1 MADVKVRALAGL
13 TVLAMVAGGCAW
25 EGSVL
30 RLTAPSAAQ
39 TTHILAAD
47 GTLVTTFHAGE
58 DRELVPLSGIPQVLI
73 DAVVAVED
81 ERFWEHSGV
90 DPQAILRAARS
101 NAGAGGVVEGGST
114 ITQQYIKNTY
124 TGSEQNLARKIKEA
138 SLAIQFEQRHTK
150 ERILELYLNSVY
162 FGNGAYGVQAAA
174 QEYFGV
180 PVAEVDLARAALL
193 VGLIRTPS
201 STDPFEDPDGA
212 TKRRLMVLERMANVG
227 KVSHEEAAAAAAS
240 PLSLRTTPEARRYAA
255 PHFVEQVRR
264 FLLENE
270 AFGKTPEQRRNLVF
284 KGGLRVQTTLDLA
297 LQTQAEQAVARV
309 LSRPER
315 DPEAAVVT
323 IEPTTG
329 HVKALIG
336 GRDFFGGSP
345 AAKFDLASQ
354 GRRPAGSAFKPFVLA
369 AAMKEGVSL
378 GRVYPAPSRIVLRT
392 PGGGSWP
399 VDNYEGSGGGRLDLV
414 DATVKS
420 SNTVYAQLIL
430 DIGAEDAI
438 ATAAEMGV
446 RSPLNPYPSAALG
459 TNDVTPLDMASAYA
473 TLANRGLAT
482 PPTFVTRVTDA
493 TGRVLYQHSRGS
505 KRVLSSSLV
514 ADEVAVLQQVV
525 QRGTGEK
532 AKIGRPVAGKT
543 GTGQRWRD
551 AWFVGFTPELATAVW
566 VGFPDAQR
574 SMVPPTTR
582 IRVTGGSWPAEIW
595 QLYMASALAQEPITP
610 FPAPPPPPN
619 APDIVVETDDGLVGR
634 VTLDNLIGMPGEAAA
649 NRLRERGFRVIERIV
664 SNGEYPPGYVVAQSP
679 EPGAAVRPGSRVTIS
694 VSVAAVYSTVPDVLG
709 KTASEARA
717 LINGAK
723 LRPRVRTERDPSAEE
738 GSVPSGTVWKQSPLA
753 GDSVQEGAQVTV
765 SVQP

>member
-1 MADVKVRALAGL
+1 MKVRALAGL

-47 GTLVTTFHAGE
+47 GTLITTFHAGE
-58 DRELVPLSGIPQVLI
+58 DREIVPLEGIPRVLV

-101 NAGAGGVVEGGST
+101 NAGARGVVEGGST

-124 TGSEQNLARKIKEA
+124 TGNEQNLARKIKEA

-180 PVAEVDLARAALL
+180 PVAQVDLARAALL

-201 STDPFEDPDGA
+201 ATDPFEDPEGA
-212 TKRRLMVLERMANVG
+212 TKRRLLVLERMAKAG
-227 KVSHEEAAAAAAS
+227 KVSHEEAAVAAAT
-240 PLSLRTTPEARRYAA
+240 PLNLRTTPEARRYAA

-270 AFGKTPEQRRNLVF
+270 AFGETPEERRNLVF
-284 KGGLRVQTTLDLA
+284 RGGLRVQTTLDLE
-297 LQTQAEQAVARV
+297 LQSRAEEAVKRV

-323 IEPTTG
+323 IDPKTG
-329 HVKALIG
+329 HVLALIG
-336 GRDFFGGSP
+336 GRDFFGASP

-378 GRVYPAPSRIVLRT
+378 GTVYPAPSRIVLQT

-430 DIGAEDAI
+430 DVGPEDAI
-438 ATAAEMGV
+438 KTAAEMGI
-446 RSPLNPYPSAALG
+446 RSPLNPYPSAVLG
-459 TNDVTPLDMASAYA
+459 TNDVTPLDMASAYS

-482 PPTFVTRVTDA
+482 PPTFVTRVTDV
-493 TGRVLYQHSRGS
+493 TGKVLYEHSRGS
-505 KRVLSSSLV
+505 HRVLPSGLV

-543 GTGQRWRD
+543 GTGQQWRD
-551 AWFVGFTPELATAVW
+551 AWFVGFTPELTTAVW

-595 QLYMASALAQEPITP
+595 QLYMASALAQRPITP

-619 APDIVVETDDGLVGR
+619 APDVVVETDDGDLVGR
-634 VTLDNLIGMPGEAAA
+634 VTLDNVVGMPAEPAV
-649 NRLRERGFRVIERIV
+649 NRLKERGFRVIERIV
-664 SNGEYPPGYVVAQSP
+664 PNGEYPPGYVVDQSP
-679 EPGAAVRPGSRVTIS
+679 EPGAAVRPGAKVTIA

-717 LINGAK
+717 LIGAAK
-723 LRPRVRTERDPSAEE
+723 LRARVKTESDPTAEA
-738 GSVPSGTVWKQSPLA
+738 GTVASGTVWKQSPLA
-753 GDSVQEGAQVTV
+753 GDSVQEGALVTI